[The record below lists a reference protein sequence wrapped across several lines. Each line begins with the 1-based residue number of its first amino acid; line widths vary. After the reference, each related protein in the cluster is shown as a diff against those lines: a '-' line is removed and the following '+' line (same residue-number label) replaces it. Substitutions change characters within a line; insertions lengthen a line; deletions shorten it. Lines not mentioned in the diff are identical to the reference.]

1 VIDLLGNG
9 FNLTDYD
16 NGVSFDLSAFGVA
29 SPTSWTAAN
38 SDDAFLVLDRNGN
51 GLIDNGSELFGNAT
65 PQPQPAVGFG
75 RNGFFALAEY
85 DKPANGGNADGVID
99 HHDAVYASLCLWR
112 DLNHNGV
119 CKPAELSRLI
129 DWQVTVI
136 SLNFKESRR
145 RDGWGNGFRYRS
157 RVEGGNARR
166 WAYDVILQ
174 NNPG

>member
-75 RNGFFALAEY
+75 RNGFFALAERQTR
-85 DKPANGGNADGVID
+85 K
-99 HHDAVYASLCLWR
+99 WW
-112 DLNHNGV
+112 
-119 CKPAELSRLI
+119 E
-129 DWQVTVI
+129 
-136 SLNFKESRR
+136 
-145 RDGWGNGFRYRS
+145 
-157 RVEGGNARR
+157 RR
-166 WAYDVILQ
+166 WS
-174 NNPG
+174 NRSP